1 MITLTPI
8 DLPDIGMPSILPA
21 IAPQE
26 YENRLATAVD
36 RMKERRLDALLV
48 YGDREHAAN
57 MAFVTGLDPR
67 FEEALLLV
75 DHAGERLLIVGNEGM
90 GYIPPRW
97 PTDRVQLMGDLSL
110 LGQPRDH
117 APSLRDVLSEFGVA
131 RGTKVGCVGW
141 KYFGPGSVEGGPM
154 AIEIPAYLVDLLRDM
169 TSDRACVTNATDL
182 FMDAQS
188 GLRITNSVDQ
198 IAQFEYAACRVSA
211 SVWSVIGNLAVGIS
225 ERELSRYLIAD
236 GLPLS
241 CHPMLSFGE
250 KVRQGLSS
258 PSDNVARLGDAF
270 TVAFGVWGALTCRAG
285 AIARSADDLP
295 ADTGEFFVRMASN
308 YFDVVACWYENVG
321 VGARGGDVFDAVEAR
336 RDASLF
342 DFAVNPGHSIGMDE
356 WIHSPFHA
364 GSDVRL
370 TSGMALQM
378 DIIPVSKG
386 PFWYVNAEDG
396 IALADASLRRQ
407 LADKHPQAWARITA
421 RQKFMRDTLNINID
435 DSVLPL
441 SNYPAVL
448 APFLLKPNLVFAKTA

>member
-8 DLPDIGMPSILPA
+8 DLPDFGMSSALPA
-21 IAPQE
+21 VAPQE
-26 YENRLATAVD
+26 YENRLAAAID
-36 RMKERRLDALLV
+36 RMKERQFDVLLV

-57 MAFVTGLDPR
+57 IAFVTGFDPR

-75 DHAGERLLIVGNEGM
+75 DRAGKRLLIVGNECM
-90 GYIPPRW
+90 GYLPPHW

-110 LGQPRDH
+110 LGQPRDRS
-117 APSLRDVLSEFGVA
+117 PSLRNVLSEFGAA

-141 KYFGPGSVEGGPM
+141 KYFGCGSVEGGPN

-169 TSDRACVTNATDL
+169 TGDRACVTNAADI

-198 IAQFEYAACRVSA
+198 IAQFEYAASRVSA
-211 SVWSVIGNLAVGIS
+211 SVWSAIANLTVGIS
-225 ERELSRYLIAD
+225 ERELSRHLIAD

-285 AIARSADDLP
+285 TVAHSADDLP
-295 ADTGEFFVRMASN
+295 TDTGEFFVRMATN
-308 YFDVVACWYENVG
+308 YFEVVACWYENVG
-321 VGARGGDVFDAVEAR
+321 VGARGGDVFDATEAR

-364 GSDVRL
+364 GSNVTL

-396 IALADASLRRQ
+396 IALADASLRGQ

-421 RQKFMRDTLNINID
+421 RQKFMRDVLGIGID

-448 APFLLKPNLVFAKTA
+448 APFLLKSDVVFAKTA